1 MSGLFQRL
9 VSTPQDTGVVMPRP
23 VQRYGQVDAVATMDP
38 TPGVDGSPQE
48 RSGGLDPGL
57 VGRSGPIVA
66 PPLRAHENVTDD
78 PAMQDPRPSLDLLRG
93 DRVTRTLGQEQWP
106 VDPHDTIRAP
116 RTMELLDR
124 HTASTD
130 AQLSDTA
137 SEGSFSNDVRS
148 RPQEG
153 TSFPHGPDLSR
164 QDATRG
170 SRTNDAPAG
179 SSDPAASFHRTSFA
193 EMERAEIRRRPDA
206 PLFMER
212 DHSASTIG
220 GGSAAPGQEVPTAPV
235 IEISIGHI
243 EVRAPQ
249 PPQRQ
254 VAPARFK
261 PAMGLE
267 EYMQRRNQGRS

>member
-130 AQLSDTA
+130 VQFSDTA

-148 RPQEG
+148 RPQG
-153 TSFPHGPDLSR
+153 GDSLHLGSDPPR
-164 QDATRG
+164 QEARHAF
-170 SRTNDAPAG
+170 REHEAPAG
-179 SSDPAASFHRTSFA
+179 PSDLAADSHRTSVA
-193 EMERAEIRRRPDA
+193 KTEIRRRPDA

-212 DHSASTIG
+212 DHGASTIG
-220 GGSAAPGQEVPTAPV
+220 GGSAAPGQEVPSAPV

-249 PPQRQ
+249 PPPRQ

-267 EYMQRRNQGRS
+267 EYMQRRKQGRS